1 MLALLIISIVVL
13 VACISLIIGVCI
25 YNHRSDS
32 WDFEGE
38 GWVISGSVIGIF
50 ALIST
55 IIVGANYPI
64 YLSSYERHV
73 TDIMSV
79 SRGDGVTGSFCLG
92 SGTVK
97 DVQYYFYYY
106 STEKG
111 VLLGKVECD
120 KSYIVET
127 DQYVPSIYEIK
138 EPNRLDSYYRVYVPT
153 GTIVTTYV
161 LN

>member
-1 MLALLIISIVVL
+1 MLAFLIISIVVL
-13 VACISLIIGVCI
+13 VVCI
-25 YNHRSDS
+25 CLVVGLLIYNRGNELWEYD
-32 WDFEGE
+32 GL
-38 GWVISGSVIGIF
+38 GWLVFGIVIGCV
-50 ALIST
+50 ALMST
-55 IIVGANYPI
+55 IVASANYPV
-64 YLSSYERHV
+64 YLSSYEKHV

-79 SRGDGVTGSFCLG
+79 SRGDGVTGGFCLG

-111 VLLGKVECD
+111 ILLGKVECG
-120 KSYIVET
+120 KSYIVEN
-127 DQYVPSIYEIK
+127 DQYRPSIYEIK

-153 GTIVTTYV
+153 GTIITTYV